1 MLIFFFPWNFSTKNN
16 VKKKREFQ
24 IGLNR
29 VNANVQIQTKPI
41 ILAKTKR
48 SKASLSSLVNQLIG
62 FR

>member
-1 MLIFFFPWNFSTKNN
+1 MFLFFPWNFSTKNK
-16 VKKKREFQ
+16 VKKKRQFQ

-29 VNANVQIQTKPI
+29 VNANVQIQTKPV

-48 SKASLSSLVNQLIG
+48 SKASLISLVNQLIR